1 MAVPQTIRTAKFG
14 KSELRLVR
22 KDGVF
27 YGLAEGRRCV
37 EGVDPEDVWKRLQHE
52 AGKADPRYFGY
63 AGARAR
69 FLKFFPN
76 GFAST
81 GFAGKER
88 DYKVKAKAHL
98 DAHAPLERALEED
111 GLGEAVLGAFR
122 ATNLLSLFEKARLQD
137 VLRGSA
143 SDPFVRAAAA
153 FTADP
158 TDAALRRL
166 DGILKPHNCAKWTVV
181 TYLPFLWL
189 PAANIFLKPEVTKDY
204 AVRVGHPFAEI
215 YEARLT
221 PAVHRSLLDL
231 ASRTRD
237 EIRDLG
243 PRDMIDIQSFIWTVG
258 AYREDRDG
266 TFK

>member
-1 MAVPQTIRTAKFG
+1 MAVPQTIRTAKLG

-76 GFAST
+76 GFASP
-81 GFAGKER
+81 GFAGQER
-88 DYKVKAKAHL
+88 DYKVEAKARL
-98 DAHAPLERALEED
+98 DAHAPLERALDEA
-111 GLGEAVLGAFR
+111 GLGETVLGVFR
-122 ATNLLSLFEKARLQD
+122 ATNLLSPFEKTRLQD
-137 VLRGSA
+137 VLRGPVA
-143 SDPFVRAAAA
+143 DPFVRAAAA
-153 FTADP
+153 FAADP

-166 DGILKPHNCAKWTVV
+166 DGILKPHDCAKWTIV
-181 TYLPFLWL
+181 TYLPFLWR
-189 PAANIFLKPEVTKDY
+189 PEAHMFLKPEVTRDY

-215 YEARLT
+215 YEARLA
-221 PAVHRSLLDL
+221 PAVYRSLLDL

-237 EIRDLG
+237 EIHDLG

-258 AYREDRDG
+258 A
-266 TFK
+266 